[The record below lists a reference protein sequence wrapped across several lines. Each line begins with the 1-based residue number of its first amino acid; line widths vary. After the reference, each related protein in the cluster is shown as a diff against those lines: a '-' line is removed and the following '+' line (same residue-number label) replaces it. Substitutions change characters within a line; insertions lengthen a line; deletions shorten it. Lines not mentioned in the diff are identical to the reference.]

1 MHTSVLV
8 FLTTCY
14 CNLLCVTI
22 SNYSGPPLYCP
33 SLYRHPRLSPNCKK
47 KKDPL
52 MLIPPYNATPICRY
66 ISEILPIQRKALNNQ
81 SINQCHPR
89 ISPSATGFKKI

>member
-1 MHTSVLV
+1 
-8 FLTTCY
+8 
-14 CNLLCVTI
+14 
-22 SNYSGPPLYCP
+22 
-33 SLYRHPRLSPNCKK
+33 
-47 KKDPL
+47 

-89 ISPSATGFKKI
+89 ISPSATGFKKDLVKNIRYSLDNNAKINTYCLDHRGP